1 MDGGRVMESSVAG
14 FHGSTLAVG
23 DALLVKLEF
32 AWASVLA
39 PTHMNEAGSS
49 TSATPPYQS
58 CVLVAVFPFAEIC
71 LSSVVFLFLWSKQ
84 DRDVLRFL
92 HTAVLVSSGR
102 TLRQPRK
109 TSFVNTQRGKAS
121 VCFAIALDLQRSM
134 LVVATYPG
142 SALVWLLHRSNLV
155 YSPRIDTE
163 FAAKLQQLLSQCAMC
178 SLLIISRLSRSASIN
193 APWERQNQ
201 LEKFLSAAATL
212 RYMSHVYHWGSPSAW
227 NWEVLRATFSRLTE
241 PKVVQSKFRTIGPLD
256 HASYAVCTTCATCA
270 TCAWGPLHAAPTK
283 YQVANVCLADS
294 LFFDSQQR
302 SGSKRCCSSVVSM
315 LACDRREY

>member
-58 CVLVAVFPFAEIC
+58 CVLVAVFSFAEIC

-84 DRDVLRFL
+84 DHDVLRFL

-163 FAAKLQQLLSQCAMC
+163 FAAKLQQLLSQCAMF

-227 NWEVLRATFSRLTE
+227 NWEVLRAFSRLTE

-256 HASYAVCTTCATCA
+256 HWTMPAMPAMPAMPCAPPA
-270 TCAWGPLHAAPTK
+270 LPAPPVPGALSTLLRPNTK
-283 YQVANVCLADS
+283 
-294 LFFDSQQR
+294 
-302 SGSKRCCSSVVSM
+302 
-315 LACDRREY
+315 